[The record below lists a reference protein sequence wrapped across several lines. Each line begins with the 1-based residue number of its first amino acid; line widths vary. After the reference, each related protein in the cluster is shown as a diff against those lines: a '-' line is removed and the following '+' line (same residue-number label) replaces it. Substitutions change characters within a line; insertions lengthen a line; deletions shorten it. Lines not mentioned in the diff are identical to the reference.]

1 MTFLEFI
8 EQQNK
13 QNTVVESNINEAFK
27 QSDLK
32 KAGELIA
39 SVLTKH
45 TGKKVVPMWLDEC
58 EKSGKEYIVQMF
70 GVSDGDGFSMLIS
83 LDYEKDKD
91 SAVPDSVSFMDK
103 DTFKKYFW
111 GTDTERV
118 TVPLTVYTG
127 GASVA
132 FIVPIISRVIKSG
145 DLTLTKEEAE
155 RAAASAL
162 KGKVKEGKAD
172 FFDKLG
178 IVQYGNLK
186 YNIFVEKKVDSSL
199 RSDDDVTIYKG
210 NEVAQTNIQLKNFS
224 EMKNYSELQLAAK
237 EAGRK
242 MRAAQAVHDRENE
255 PALRNEY
262 MSMLKA
268 IKGGATTLEEFN
280 LYIKKQE
287 KVTYKVNADKVDK
300 KKLEEYE
307 KKKKEVKDPS
317 VAFTEMKGYLSMVCN
332 GLQPGLII
340 CGAPGVGK
348 TYNVMKFLKSHGKD
362 MDRGNL
368 HIIKGKCTTR
378 NLYLDLYNFKEKGD
392 VILIDDADSLI
403 GPKAPEDTINLL
415 KAALDSNDD
424 NGRLV
429 SYRVGGRLTDDDGQ
443 EVPKSFKYKGSII
456 VLTNYN
462 IGQIDTAIKGR
473 VFTQDLNFTTKQLL
487 SLVHSLM
494 PALGENMINQRAK
507 IKAYDYLS
515 ELADDG
521 IGMEVSIRSFLT
533 CAKLFQMGEENHDF
547 TDDMIKSMI
556 KDQVEHQAMRGGKKY

>member
-1 MTFLEFI
+1 
-8 EQQNK
+8 
-13 QNTVVESNINEAFK
+13 
-27 QSDLK
+27 
-32 KAGELIA
+32 
-39 SVLTKH
+39 
-45 TGKKVVPMWLDEC
+45 
-58 EKSGKEYIVQMF
+58 
-70 GVSDGDGFSMLIS
+70 
-83 LDYEKDKD
+83 
-91 SAVPDSVSFMDK
+91 
-103 DTFKKYFW
+103 
-111 GTDTERV
+111 
-118 TVPLTVYTG
+118 
-127 GASVA
+127 
-132 FIVPIISRVIKSG
+132 
-145 DLTLTKEEAE
+145 
-155 RAAASAL
+155 
-162 KGKVKEGKAD
+162 
-172 FFDKLG
+172 
-178 IVQYGNLK
+178 
-186 YNIFVEKKVDSSL
+186 
-199 RSDDDVTIYKG
+199 
-210 NEVAQTNIQLKNFS
+210 
-224 EMKNYSELQLAAK
+224 
-237 EAGRK
+237 
-242 MRAAQAVHDRENE
+242 
-255 PALRNEY
+255 
-262 MSMLKA
+262 MLKA

-287 KVTYKVNADKVDK
+287 KVTYKVKADKVDK

-307 KKKKEVKDPS
+307 EKKKEVKEPQ
-317 VAFTEMKGYLSMVCN
+317 VAFAEMKGYLSMVCN

-424 NGRLV
+424 DGRLV

-443 EVPKSFKYKGSII
+443 EVPKSFKYKGSVV

-487 SLVHSLM
+487 SLVHNLM
-494 PALGENMINQRAK
+494 PALGEGMINQRAK
-507 IKAYDYLS
+507 IKAYDYLI
-515 ELADDG
+515 ELADEG
-521 IGMEVSIRSFLT
+521 VGMEVSIRSFLT
-533 CAKLFQMGEENHDF
+533 CAKLFQMGEENTDF